1 MSFDRLQFIE
11 PFRVE
16 ARERVQRINLGLL
29 ELEKDPGNIELLRNM
44 MREAHS
50 VKGTATM
57 LGLQLIAD
65 VAHRMEDGLDRTLK
79 GQLVLAADQF
89 NCLFKCLD
97 AVGRLVEG
105 GLGEDIENGDRARI
119 DELITETEEIF
130 SAGSKDG
137 GGGANDEIRMTK
149 PEVSPADNPPTGE
162 VNLTE
167 DEIRRLASEGN
178 PRPGVEKDKENK
190 KQFEPLP
197 VFTTGE
203 RTLRVDIDKLNTLM
217 NISGELLISRTRLK
231 ELVQSLTEKTRK
243 SKICGDPIVELVGRL
258 KSVDEKIGRLTEELK
273 LEVVSSRMVPISNLF
288 NIFPRAMRDLAAERN
303 KEISL
308 EIRGE
313 ETELD
318 KKLVDELKDPLLHL
332 LRNAVDHGIEEAPE
346 RVRVNKPVAG
356 KLTLSAFQRGGR
368 VVIEVAD
375 DGRGVDLVR
384 VRERVVEMDLASA
397 GEVAGMADE
406 RVCRFLFT
414 PGFTTRDTVSQVS
427 GRGVG
432 LDVVREKVTMLK
444 GTVEISSRAGEGARF
459 TIELPLTLAITEC
472 LLVEAGSE
480 VMAIPSGRI
489 DRTVRVNPGDIKKVE
504 GEEAIAVEE
513 VIIPLIRLRNLFG
526 LPRKGIFEK
535 QLLPVVVVE
544 ASGKKVGLLVD
555 RLLAAREIVRK
566 PICPPA
572 DSLPLIAGATIL
584 GSGRVSL
591 ILDVPSIVEAPG
603 RLVMESALPAPA
615 SARVK
620 TGRRTIL
627 LAEDTLSTAALE
639 KNILESAGYLVVIAR
654 DGKEAIKKAGQER
667 FDLVITDILM
677 PGMDGFEL
685 TARLKKDTIYRNI
698 PVIVVTTRGSDED
711 KRRGLQ
717 AGADA
722 YILKSEFTSE
732 GMLETI
738 ERLIG

>member
-130 SAGSKDG
+130 PARSKDG

-217 NISGELLISRTRLK
+217 NISGELLIARTRLK

-243 SKICGDPIVELVGRL
+243 SKISGDPIVELVGRL

>member
-1 MSFDRLQFIE
+1 M
-11 PFRVE
+11 
-16 ARERVQRINLGLL
+16 
-29 ELEKDPGNIELLRNM
+29 
-44 MREAHS
+44 
-50 VKGTATM
+50 
-57 LGLQLIAD
+57 
-65 VAHRMEDGLDRTLK
+65 
-79 GQLVLAADQF
+79 
-89 NCLFKCLD
+89 
-97 AVGRLVEG
+97 
-105 GLGEDIENGDRARI
+105 
-119 DELITETEEIF
+119 
-130 SAGSKDG
+130 
-137 GGGANDEIRMTK
+137 
-149 PEVSPADNPPTGE
+149 
-162 VNLTE
+162 
-167 DEIRRLASEGN
+167 
-178 PRPGVEKDKENK
+178 
-190 KQFEPLP
+190 
-197 VFTTGE
+197 
-203 RTLRVDIDKLNTLM
+203 
-217 NISGELLISRTRLK
+217 
-231 ELVQSLTEKTRK
+231 
-243 SKICGDPIVELVGRL
+243 
-258 KSVDEKIGRLTEELK
+258 
-273 LEVVSSRMVPISNLF
+273 
-288 NIFPRAMRDLAAERN
+288 
-303 KEISL
+303 
-308 EIRGE
+308 
-313 ETELD
+313 
-318 KKLVDELKDPLLHL
+318 
-332 LRNAVDHGIEEAPE
+332 
-346 RVRVNKPVAG
+346 
-356 KLTLSAFQRGGR
+356 
-368 VVIEVAD
+368 IEVAD

>member
-1 MSFDRLQFIE
+1 MGFDRLQFIE

-16 ARERVQRINLGLL
+16 ARERVQRLNLGLL

-167 DEIRRLASEGN
+167 DEIRRSASEGN
-178 PRPGVEKDKENK
+178 SRPGVEKDKENK

-203 RTLRVDIDKLNTLM
+203 RTLRVDIDKLNALM
-217 NISGELLISRTRLK
+217 NISGELLIARTRLK

-397 GEVAGMADE
+397 GKVSGMSDE
-406 RVCRFLFT
+406 RVCHFLFT

-432 LDVVREKVTMLK
+432 LDVVLEKVTMLK

-504 GEEAIAVEE
+504 GEEAIAVEG
-513 VIIPLIRLRNLFG
+513 VIIPLIRLQNLFG

-535 QLLPVVVVE
+535 KLLPVVVVE
-544 ASGKKVGLLVD
+544 AFGKRVGLLVD

-566 PICPPA
+566 PIGPPA
-572 DSLPLIAGATIL
+572 DALPMIAGATIL

-591 ILDVPSIVEAPG
+591 ILDVPSIVEAPRG
-603 RLVMESALPAPA
+603 VMEETDRPLPTNV
-615 SARVK
+615 SK
-620 TGRRTIL
+620 GRRTIL

-639 KNILESAGYLVVIAR
+639 KNILESAGYSVVIAR
-654 DGKEAIKKAGQER
+654 DGKEALKKAGQER

-677 PGMDGFEL
+677 PVMDGFEL
-685 TARLKKDTIYRNI
+685 TEKLKKDTIYRNI
-698 PVIVVTTRGSDED
+698 PIIIVTTRGSDED